1 MATKLQI
8 WKQALVHLEKATIT
22 TLTDDVEARYVFENA
37 WAGAVE
43 EAFNSGDWNF
53 AKASAA
59 LSPNGALT
67 PAVGWT
73 YAFDYPAGWLRTV
86 TVSNRPD
93 FGTFHDYG
101 DQGGN
106 LHANTPTL
114 YLRFISS
121 VNAADDK
128 ISTWPTMFWRY
139 VALKLA
145 FDTCGKLTSGDTL
158 EDKLSKRMERALMQ
172 AKNIDARNENNKV
185 IEPGTWLRARRGGG
199 GIGGSCDNGGTLVGG
214 QITFGEG
221 DV

>member
-8 WKQALVHLEKATIT
+8 WKQALVHLEKATIV
-22 TLTDDVEARYVFENA
+22 TLTDDVEATYVFGNA
-37 WAGAVE
+37 WEGAIE

-59 LSPNGALT
+59 LSANGAIT
-67 PAVGWT
+67 PAVGWA
-73 YAFDYPAGWLRTV
+73 YAFDYPATWLRTL
-86 TVSNRPD
+86 TVSNNPN
-93 FGTFHDYG
+93 FTTFHDYV

-114 YLRFISS
+114 YLRFISD
-121 VNAADDK
+121 VNTADDK
-128 ISTWPTMFWRY
+128 IATWPTMFWRY

-172 AKNIDARNENNKV
+172 AKNVDARNENNKI

-199 GIGGSCDNGGTLVGG
+199 IGGSRDNGGTLVGG

>member
-8 WKQALVHLEKATIT
+8 WKQALVHLEKATIVE
-22 TLTDDVEARYVFENA
+22 LTDDVEATYVFDNA

-53 AKASAA
+53 AKVSAA
-59 LSPNGALT
+59 LSANGALT
-67 PAVGWT
+67 PAVGWS
-73 YAFDYPAGWLRTV
+73 YAFDYPPDWLRTV
-86 TVSNRPD
+86 TLSNSPS
-93 FGTFHDYG
+93 FATFHDYA
-101 DQGGN
+101 DEGGK
-106 LHANTPTL
+106 LHANTQAL
-114 YLRFISS
+114 YLRFISN

-145 FDTCGKLTSGDTL
+145 FDTCGKLTSGDTM
-158 EDKLSKRMERALMQ
+158 EDKLRQRMEKALRQ
-172 AKNIDARNENNKV
+172 AKNVDARNENNKV
-185 IEPGTWLRARRGGG
+185 IQPGSWLRARRGAGV
-199 GIGGSCDNGGTLVGG
+199 GGSHDSGGTLVGG

>member
-8 WKQALVHLEKATIT
+8 WKQALVHLEKATIVE
-22 TLTDDVEARYVFENA
+22 LTDDVEAVYVFGNA
-37 WAGAVE
+37 WDGAVE

-59 LSPNGALT
+59 LSANGALT
-67 PAVGWT
+67 PAVGWA
-73 YAFDYPAGWLRTV
+73 YAFDYPPTWLRTV
-86 TVSNRPD
+86 AVSNNPN
-93 FGTFHDYG
+93 FTTFHDYL
-101 DQGGN
+101 DEGGN

-114 YLRFISS
+114 YLRFISD

-158 EDKLSKRMERALMQ
+158 EEKLRVRMEKALLK
-172 AKNIDARNENNKV
+172 AKGVDARNENNKV
-185 IEPGTWLRARRGGG
+185 IQPGSWLRARRGAGVGG
-199 GIGGSCDNGGTLVGG
+199 FRDNGGTLVGG
-214 QITFGEG
+214 EITFGEG